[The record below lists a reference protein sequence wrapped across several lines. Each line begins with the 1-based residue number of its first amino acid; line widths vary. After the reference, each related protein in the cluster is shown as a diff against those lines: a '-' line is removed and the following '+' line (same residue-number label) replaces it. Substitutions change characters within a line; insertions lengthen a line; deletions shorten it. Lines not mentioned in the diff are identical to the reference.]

1 MLKRI
6 KSEKK
11 SMTEKKIKIE
21 EVLITAQHIQDIKA
35 KHLDNI
41 VKGLEKITDPVLKLL
56 LTDIA
61 AAAHYES
68 RLNRIEHSIMQETLT
83 LLKDPN

>member
-6 KSEKK
+6 KSEKE

-21 EVLITAQHIQDIKA
+21 EVLITAQHLHDIKA
-35 KHLDNI
+35 KHLNNI
-41 VKGLEKITDPVLKLL
+41 VLGLEKISDPFLKVL

-68 RLNRIEHSIMQETLT
+68 RLNAIEHSIMQETLT

>member
-1 MLKRI
+1 
-6 KSEKK
+6 
-11 SMTEKKIKIE
+11 MTEKKIKIE

>member
-1 MLKRI
+1 LN
-6 KSEKK
+6 
-11 SMTEKKIKIE
+11 
-21 EVLITAQHIQDIKA
+21 
-35 KHLDNI
+35 NI
-41 VKGLEKITDPVLKLL
+41 VLGLEKISDPFLKVL

-68 RLNRIEHSIMQETLT
+68 RLNAIEHSIMQETLT